1 MDYQYIAAGLG
12 FVSMIFIFSDSMDDN
27 TVICNPTCHCGPTI
41 FEENYYSK

>member
-1 MDYQYIAAGLG
+1 MDYQYIVANLG

-27 TVICNPTCHCGPTI
+27 TFICNPTCHCGPTI